1 MKKYLLISLLTCLLF
16 IPTLHA
22 KTPAIADKA
31 RYDPMFVPIDILLF
45 RPLSLAT
52 TIADSALFIAVSQ
65 FTALSS
71 IAPQHDYFQRV
82 GDIFVDLQTNYT
94 VMRHSGDKRFKHNYH

>member
-1 MKKYLLISLLTCLLF
+1 MKKYLLLSLLTYLLF
-16 IPTLHA
+16 IPALHA
-22 KTPAIADKA
+22 KTPVIADKA

-52 TIADSALFIAVSQ
+52 TIAGSALFIAVSP

-71 IAPQHDYFQRV
+71 IAPPHDAFERV
-82 GDIFVDLQTNYT
+82 GDIFVVLPATYT
-94 VMRHSGDKRFKHNYH
+94 FMRPIGDKRFTRNYH